1 MGYTNSYTQRRDFN
15 DDEWQKIKLYFRFL
29 LSMYGDT
36 VEDFSDPDDLDTIVF
51 NGKRNKSDE
60 YGYPCED
67 LVISKKAHAQNLQ
80 SHLSGEGI
88 EHKYS
93 CKTRANTYDHVVW
106 EFLVYIKCVVLP
118 YNDTS
123 FSIEHDVVLAE
134 EKSVLRDMFHNIQ
147 YEYIGE

>member
-15 DDEWQKIKLYFRFL
+15 ADEWKKIKLYFRFL
-29 LSMYGDT
+29 LSLYGDT
-36 VEDFSDPDDLDTIVF
+36 VEDLSDPDDSDTIVF

-67 LVISKKAHAQNLQ
+67 LVISKNAYAQNLR
-80 SHLSGEGI
+80 
-88 EHKYS
+88 YS